1 MGIANPSALHRHPR
15 RLARH
20 RGRKEVVGGDRA
32 GIGRGAEMTALSD
45 RLAQLLRPNAS
56 RARKSPAGTATLLDS
71 EIFLTATAQLASELQ
86 RAPEDVR
93 IEATGYVHEMAAS
106 HVPAVVRAWHAIS
119 AWMVR
124 GFQVVVDADD
134 LSRLR
139 ALDRDHALV
148 FLISHRSYLDQFS
161 FPARLAQEGISP
173 TFGLGGANLN
183 FFPLGTLARRNGFI
197 PVRRATGDMPV
208 YRLALRALVGHMVAS
223 GRNLVWSIEGG
234 RTRSGK
240 LRPPRYGLLRYVT
253 DAVDSVQSE
262 QTLAV
267 PVSILFDQLP
277 LHEVKLMTAESRGLP
292 KKPENARWLLS
303 YARGLRHRLGRIYI
317 NFGSPVPLYARM
329 AALRAEGLGERQ
341 VVERIALEICHRLN
355 QATPVSA
362 TAAVSVA
369 MLGADRALTLDE
381 VCATVAPLPRYLHA
395 RDWPVG
401 GGADLTER
409 ATVSQTLHD
418 LVGSGV
424 LTSYSEGPTAVW
436 GIGADQH
443 LIVAVYRN
451 SAIHV
456 LVIRAIAELALLA
469 IVRTPGATK
478 RVGWE
483 RALAVRELLKFD
495 FFFAGRAEF
504 ADELWN
510 EFAIMTGRTPDPDVP
525 IDTDEATRSLNES
538 DLLVA
543 HLVLRPFIDA
553 YRVVAEELLTLGP
566 GRDVDEQ
573 EFLTRCLR
581 LGRQWSLQ
589 HRITEESVSGDMF
602 ATALKMARHRGLL
615 DTEAAS
621 NDIADGRAALVA
633 ELEDLQRSIGE
644 LAQMRRDFAPA

>member
-1 MGIANPSALHRHPR
+1 VVCGNRSIRSA
-15 RLARH
+15 
-20 RGRKEVVGGDRA
+20 GS
-32 GIGRGAEMTALSD
+32 AEMTMLVD
-45 RLAQLLRPNAS
+45 RIARLLRNGSA
-56 RARKSPAGTATLLDS
+56 ARQSPDEAEALLNSDG
-71 EIFLTATAQLASELQ
+71 FLRATAQLASQLG
-86 RAPEDVR
+86 RGVDDVR
-93 IEATGYVHEMAAS
+93 AEAAAYVREMAAT
-106 HVPAVVRAWHAIS
+106 HVPSGVRAWQALS

-124 GFQVVVDADD
+124 GFQVVIDDDD
-134 LSRLR
+134 LAKLR
-139 ALDRDHALV
+139 ALDRDHALI

-161 FPARLAQEGISP
+161 FPPRLTRGGISP
-173 TFGLGGANLN
+173 TFGLAGANLN

-197 PVRRATGDMPV
+197 PVRRATGDIPV
-208 YRLALRALVGHMVAS
+208 YRLALRALVGQMVAT

-234 RTRSGK
+234 RTRTGK

-317 NFGSPVPLYARM
+317 NFGSPVPLYERM
-329 AALRAEGLGERQ
+329 GALRAEGLSDRQ

-355 QATPVSA
+355 QATPVTA
-362 TAAVSVA
+362 TAAVCVA
-369 MLGADRALTLDE
+369 MLGEDRALTLDE
-381 VCATVAPLPRYLHA
+381 VCATVAPLAQYL
-395 RDWPVG
+395 RVRGWPVA
-401 GGADLTER
+401 GGADLTDR

-424 LTSYSEGPTAVW
+424 LTCYAEGPTTVW
-436 GIGADQH
+436 GIGDDQH

-456 LVIRAIAELALLA
+456 LVMRAIAELALLA
-469 IVRTPGATK
+469 IVRTPEATK
-478 RVGWE
+478 RTGWE
-483 RALAVRELLKFD
+483 KALAIRELLKFD

-510 EFAIMTGRTPDPDVP
+510 EFAIMTGRSHDRNAPLD
-525 IDTDEATRSLNES
+525 IGEAARSLHES
-538 DLLVA
+538 ELLVA

-553 YRVVAEELLTLGP
+553 YRVVAEELLNLGADS
-566 GRDVDEQ
+566 DVDEQ
-573 EFLTRCLR
+573 TLLERSLR

-589 HRITEESVSGDMF
+589 HRITEESVAGDMF

-615 DTEAAS
+615 DSEAV
-621 NDIADGRAALVA
+621 DGRAALVA
-633 ELEDLQRSIGE
+633 ELDDLQRSIGE
-644 LAQMRRDFAPA
+644 LARMRGDVAPV

>member
-1 MGIANPSALHRHPR
+1 MMTLPD
-15 RLARH
+15 RLAR
-20 RGRKEVVGGDRA
+20 
-32 GIGRGAEMTALSD
+32 
-45 RLAQLLRPNAS
+45 LLRNGSAAS
-56 RARKSPAGTATLLDS
+56 QSSDDAEALLNSDG
-71 EIFLTATAQLASELQ
+71 FLKATAQLASQLD
-86 RAPEDVR
+86 RGVDDVR
-93 IEATGYVHEMAAS
+93 AEAAAYVREMAAT
-106 HVPAVVRAWHAIS
+106 HVPSVVRAWHALS

-124 GFQVVVDADD
+124 GFQVVIDDDD
-134 LSRLR
+134 LAKLR
-139 ALDRDHALV
+139 ALDRDHALI

-161 FPARLAQEGISP
+161 FPPRLTRGGISP
-173 TFGLGGANLN
+173 TFGLAGANLN

-197 PVRRATGDMPV
+197 PVRRATGDIPV
-208 YRLALRALVGHMVAS
+208 YRLALRALVGQMVAT

-234 RTRSGK
+234 RTRTGK

-262 QTLAV
+262 RTLAV

-277 LHEVKLMTAESRGLP
+277 LHEVKLMTEESRGLP

-317 NFGSPVPLYARM
+317 NFGSPVLLYERM
-329 AALRAEGLGERQ
+329 GELRAEGLSDRQ

-355 QATPVSA
+355 QATPVTA
-362 TAAVSVA
+362 TAAVCVA
-369 MLGADRALTLDE
+369 MLGEDRALTLDE
-381 VCATVAPLPRYLHA
+381 VCATVAPLAHYLSA
-395 RDWPVG
+395 RGWPVA
-401 GGADLTER
+401 GGADLTDR
-409 ATVSQTLHD
+409 ATVAQTLHD

-424 LTSYSEGPTAVW
+424 LTSYAEGPTTVW
-436 GIGADQH
+436 GIGDDQH

-456 LVIRAIAELALLA
+456 LVMRAIAELTLLA

-478 RVGWE
+478 RTGWE
-483 RALAVRELLKFD
+483 KALAVRELLKFD

-510 EFAIMTGRTPDPDVP
+510 EFEIMTGRSHDRDAPVDAA
-525 IDTDEATRSLNES
+525 EAARSLHES

-553 YRVVAEELLTLGP
+553 YRVVAEELLNLGAAS
-566 GRDVDEQ
+566 DVDEQ
-573 EFLTRCLR
+573 TLLERSLR

-615 DTEAAS
+615 DSEAAE
-621 NDIADGRAALVA
+621 GRAALVA
-633 ELEDLQRSIGE
+633 ELDDLQRSISE
-644 LAQMRRDFAPA
+644 LAQMHRHFAPV

>member
-1 MGIANPSALHRHPR
+1 MMTLPD
-15 RLARH
+15 RLAR
-20 RGRKEVVGGDRA
+20 
-32 GIGRGAEMTALSD
+32 
-45 RLAQLLRPNAS
+45 LLRNGSAAS
-56 RARKSPAGTATLLDS
+56 QSSDDAEALLNSDG
-71 EIFLTATAQLASELQ
+71 FLKATAQLASQLD
-86 RAPEDVR
+86 RGVDDVR
-93 IEATGYVHEMAAS
+93 AEAAAYVREMAAT
-106 HVPAVVRAWHAIS
+106 HVPSVVRAWHALS

-124 GFQVVVDADD
+124 GFQVVIDDDD
-134 LSRLR
+134 LAKLR
-139 ALDRDHALV
+139 ALDRDHALI

-161 FPARLAQEGISP
+161 FPPRLTRGGISP
-173 TFGLGGANLN
+173 TFGLAGANLN

-197 PVRRATGDMPV
+197 PVRRATGDIPV
-208 YRLALRALVGHMVAS
+208 YRLALRALVGQMVAT

-234 RTRSGK
+234 RTRTGK
-240 LRPPRYGLLRYVT
+240 LRPPRYGLLRDVT

-262 QTLAV
+262 RTLAV

-277 LHEVKLMTAESRGLP
+277 LHEVKLMTEESRGLP

-317 NFGSPVPLYARM
+317 NFGSTVPLYERM
-329 AALRAEGLGERQ
+329 GELRAEGLSDRQ

-355 QATPVSA
+355 QATPVTA
-362 TAAVSVA
+362 TAAVCVA
-369 MLGADRALTLDE
+369 MLGEDRALTLDE
-381 VCATVAPLPRYLHA
+381 VCATVAPLAHYLSA
-395 RDWPVG
+395 RGWPVA
-401 GGADLTER
+401 GGADLTDR
-409 ATVSQTLHD
+409 ATVAQTLHD

-424 LTSYSEGPTAVW
+424 LTSYAEGPTTVW
-436 GIGADQH
+436 GIGDDQH

-456 LVIRAIAELALLA
+456 LVMRAIAELTLLA

-478 RVGWE
+478 RTGWE
-483 RALAVRELLKFD
+483 KALAVRELLKFD

-510 EFAIMTGRTPDPDVP
+510 EFEIMTGRSHDRDAPVDAA
-525 IDTDEATRSLNES
+525 EAARSLHES

-553 YRVVAEELLTLGP
+553 YRVVAEELLNLGAAS
-566 GRDVDEQ
+566 DVDEQ
-573 EFLTRCLR
+573 TLLERSLR

-615 DTEAAS
+615 DSEAAE
-621 NDIADGRAALVA
+621 GRAALVA
-633 ELEDLQRSIGE
+633 ELDDLQRSISE
-644 LAQMRRDFAPA
+644 LAQMHRHFAPV

>member
-1 MGIANPSALHRHPR
+1 MMTLPD
-15 RLARH
+15 RLAR
-20 RGRKEVVGGDRA
+20 
-32 GIGRGAEMTALSD
+32 
-45 RLAQLLRPNAS
+45 LLRNGSAAS
-56 RARKSPAGTATLLDS
+56 QSSDDAEALLNSDG
-71 EIFLTATAQLASELQ
+71 FLKATAQLASQLD
-86 RAPEDVR
+86 RGVDDVR
-93 IEATGYVHEMAAS
+93 AEAAAYVREMAAT
-106 HVPAVVRAWHAIS
+106 HVPSVVRAWHALS

-124 GFQVVVDADD
+124 GFQVVIDDDD
-134 LSRLR
+134 LAKLR
-139 ALDRDHALV
+139 ALDRDHALI

-161 FPARLAQEGISP
+161 FPPGLTRGGISP
-173 TFGLGGANLN
+173 TFGLAGANLN

-197 PVRRATGDMPV
+197 PVRRATGDIPV
-208 YRLALRALVGHMVAS
+208 YRLALRALVGQMVAT

-234 RTRSGK
+234 RTRTGK

-262 QTLAV
+262 RTLAV

-277 LHEVKLMTAESRGLP
+277 LHEVKLMTEESRGLP

-317 NFGSPVPLYARM
+317 NFGSTVPLYERM
-329 AALRAEGLGERQ
+329 GELRAEGLSDRQ

-355 QATPVSA
+355 QATPVTA
-362 TAAVSVA
+362 TAAVCVA
-369 MLGADRALTLDE
+369 MLGEDRALTLDE
-381 VCATVAPLPRYLHA
+381 VCATVAPLAHYLSA
-395 RDWPVG
+395 RGWPVA
-401 GGADLTER
+401 GGADLTDR
-409 ATVSQTLHD
+409 ATVAQTLHD

-424 LTSYSEGPTAVW
+424 LTSYAEGPTTVW
-436 GIGADQH
+436 GIGDDQH

-456 LVIRAIAELALLA
+456 LVMRAIAELTLLA

-478 RVGWE
+478 RTGWE
-483 RALAVRELLKFD
+483 KALAVRELLKFD

-510 EFAIMTGRTPDPDVP
+510 EFEIMTGRSHDRDAPVDAA
-525 IDTDEATRSLNES
+525 EAARSLHES

-553 YRVVAEELLTLGP
+553 YRVVAEELLNLGAAS
-566 GRDVDEQ
+566 DVDEQ
-573 EFLTRCLR
+573 TLLERSLR

-615 DTEAAS
+615 DSEAAE
-621 NDIADGRAALVA
+621 GRAALVA
-633 ELEDLQRSIGE
+633 ELDDLQRSISE
-644 LAQMRRDFAPA
+644 LAQMHRHFAPV

>member
-1 MGIANPSALHRHPR
+1 VVRSDREGIGAEMMVLVD
-15 RLARH
+15 RLAR
-20 RGRKEVVGGDRA
+20 
-32 GIGRGAEMTALSD
+32 
-45 RLAQLLRPNAS
+45 LLRANGSTSTQSPDDAEALLESNEFS
-56 RARKSPAGTATLLDS
+56 RG
-71 EIFLTATAQLASELQ
+71 TAQLASQLN
-86 RAPEDVR
+86 RDVADVR
-93 IEATGYVHEMAAS
+93 AEAAAYVHEMAAT
-106 HVPAVVRAWHAIS
+106 HVPSVVRAWQAWS

-124 GFQVVVDADD
+124 GFQIVVDDDD
-134 LSRLR
+134 LATLR
-139 ALDRDHALV
+139 ELDRDHALI

-161 FPARLAQEGISP
+161 FPPRLTREGISP
-173 TFGLGGANLN
+173 TFGLAGANLN
-183 FFPLGTLARRNGFI
+183 FFPLGAFARRNGFI
-197 PVRRATGDMPV
+197 PVRRSTGDVPV
-208 YRLALRALVGHMVAS
+208 YRLALRALVGQMVAS

-234 RTRSGK
+234 RTRTGK

-253 DAVDSVQSE
+253 DAVESVRSE
-262 QTLAV
+262 RTLAV
-267 PVSILFDQLP
+267 PVSIVFDQLP
-277 LHEVKLMTAESRGLP
+277 LHEVKLMTEESRGLP

-317 NFGSPVPLYARM
+317 NFGSPVALYERM
-329 AALRAEGLGERQ
+329 AQLRAEDLNERQ

-355 QATPVSA
+355 QATPVTA
-362 TAAVSVA
+362 TAAVCVA

-381 VCATVAPLPRYLHA
+381 VCATVAPLARYLHD
-395 RDWPVG
+395 RDWPVA

-424 LTSYSEGPTAVW
+424 LTSYSEGPTTVW

-456 LVIRAIAELALLA
+456 LVMRAIAELALLA

-478 RVGWE
+478 RTGWE

-504 ADELWN
+504 ANELWN
-510 EFAIMTGRTPDPDVP
+510 EFAIMTGRSHDPDVP
-525 IDTDEATRSLNES
+525 IDTDEASRCLNES

-553 YRVVAEELLTLGP
+553 YRVVAEELVNLCP

-573 EFLTRCLR
+573 EFLKRCLR
-581 LGRQWSLQ
+581 LARQWSLQ

-602 ATALKMARHRGLL
+602 ATAVKMARHRGLL
-615 DTEAAS
+615 DAETAS

-644 LAQMRRDFAPA
+644 LAQMRRDFATT

>member
-1 MGIANPSALHRHPR
+1 MVRDDREGISGGEMTTLPN
-15 RLARH
+15 RLAR
-20 RGRKEVVGGDRA
+20 
-32 GIGRGAEMTALSD
+32 
-45 RLAQLLRPNAS
+45 LLRNGSA
-56 RARKSPAGTATLLDS
+56 ARQSPDEAEALLNTDG
-71 EIFLTATAQLASELQ
+71 FLRATAQLASQLG
-86 RAPEDVR
+86 RGVDDVR
-93 IEATGYVHEMAAS
+93 AEAAAYVREMAAT
-106 HVPAVVRAWHAIS
+106 HVPSVVRAWQALS

-124 GFQVVVDADD
+124 GFQVVIDDDD
-134 LSRLR
+134 LAKLR
-139 ALDRDHALV
+139 ALDRDHALI

-161 FPARLAQEGISP
+161 FPPRLTRGGISP

-197 PVRRATGDMPV
+197 PVRRATGDIPV
-208 YRLALRALVGHMVAS
+208 YRLALRALVGQMVAT

-234 RTRSGK
+234 RTRTGK

-292 KKPENARWLLS
+292 KRPENARWLLS

-317 NFGSPVPLYARM
+317 NFGSPMPLYERM
-329 AALRAEGLGERQ
+329 GALRAEGLSDRQ

-355 QATPVSA
+355 QATPVTA
-362 TAAVSVA
+362 TAAVCVA
-369 MLGADRALTLDE
+369 MLGEDRALTLDE
-381 VCATVAPLPRYLHA
+381 VCATVAPLAQYL
-395 RDWPVG
+395 RVRGWPVA
-401 GGADLTER
+401 GGADLTDR

-424 LTSYSEGPTAVW
+424 LTCYAEGPTTVW
-436 GIGADQH
+436 GIGDDQH

-456 LVIRAIAELALLA
+456 LVMRAIAELALLA
-469 IVRTPGATK
+469 IVRTPEATK
-478 RVGWE
+478 RTGWE
-483 RALAVRELLKFD
+483 KALAIRELLKFD

-510 EFAIMTGRTPDPDVP
+510 EFAIMTGRSHDRDAPLD
-525 IDTDEATRSLNES
+525 IGEAARSLHES
-538 DLLVA
+538 ELLVA

-553 YRVVAEELLTLGP
+553 YRVVAEELLNLGADS
-566 GRDVDEQ
+566 DVDEQ
-573 EFLTRCLR
+573 TLLERSLR

-589 HRITEESVSGDMF
+589 HRITEESVAGDMF

-615 DTEAAS
+615 DSEAV
-621 NDIADGRAALVA
+621 DGRAALVA
-633 ELEDLQRSIGE
+633 ELDGLQRSIGE
-644 LAQMRRDFAPA
+644 LARMRRDVVPV